1 MKDFSNIYYI
11 YLFIYVFLHIIQDAF
26 RRNSFVAFR
35 CNNWMCTKPIF
46 CIYKTQ
52 SNVFFAW
59 LRHIAT
65 AIIHSQDC
73 LISHHWLLPKAAD
86 MYRNQV
92 GHVFFSTFF
101 IKKIIRLII
110 AKALSF
116 VPRSFLQVLSLSWS
130 NKISDCGS
138 AFSLSPL

>member
-1 MKDFSNIYYI
+1 MKDFSYIYYI

-73 LISHHWLLPKAAD
+73 LISHHRLLPKAAD

-116 VPRSFLQVLSLSWS
+116 VPRSFLQVLSLS
-130 NKISDCGS
+130 
-138 AFSLSPL
+138 